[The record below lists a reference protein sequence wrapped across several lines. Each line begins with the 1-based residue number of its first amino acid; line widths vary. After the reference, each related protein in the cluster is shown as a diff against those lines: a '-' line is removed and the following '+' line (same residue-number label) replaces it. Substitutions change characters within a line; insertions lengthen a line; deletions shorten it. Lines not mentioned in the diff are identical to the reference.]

1 MKQNGAG
8 WEAGSESKELTA
20 IAGANNMLDEITGSL
35 SSLNTEPYLGDFWDE
50 SASFEAFS

>member
-1 MKQNGAG
+1 MKQNGAS

-20 IAGANNMLDEITGSL
+20 IAGANNILDEVTGSL
-35 SSLNTEPYLGDFWDE
+35 SSLNTEPYLGDFGDE